1 MAAKT
6 GTYTLINSTTLTTA
20 AATVTLNSIPGT
32 YTDLILISSAVAASG
47 GPSLRIRFNGDSGSN
62 YSATILQGTG
72 SAAASG
78 RETSITSAY
87 AGYAALNQTAGSTN
101 SILHIMDYSNT
112 TTFKTL
118 LERSNNAADR
128 TEASV
133 NLWRSTSAITSIE
146 LAAGSAFPGSNL
158 SSGSTFKLYGI
169 EAGNL

>member
-1 MAAKT
+1 MPT
-6 GTYTLINSTTLTTA
+6 TYEPIATTTLGSA
-20 AATVTLNSIPGT
+20 QSSVTFSSISGS
-32 YTDLILISSAVAASG
+32 YTDLVLVCSAVAASG

-62 YSATILQGTG
+62 YSQTNIAGDG
-72 SAAASG
+72 SAASSG

-101 SILHIMDYSNT
+101 SIVHIMNYSNT

-133 NLWRSTSAITSIE
+133 NLWRNTSAITSIE
-146 LAAGSAFPGSNL
+146 LAAGSAFPGANL
-158 SSGSTFKLYGI
+158 SSGSTFTLYGI
-169 EAGNL
+169 KAA